1 MQNIVLTRVMLR
13 PKAGVVT
20 RCVSV
25 LVLVL
30 VSLPV
35 SIRRFQADDGRLM
48 VSGHPLH
55 TDMVVSAAT
64 VQLIE

>member
-25 LVLVL
+25 LVLV
-30 VSLPV
+30 SLPV

-48 VSGHPLH
+48 ISGHPLH
-55 TDMVVSAAT
+55 TDMVASAAN